1 MSNRNH
7 RKHHSN
13 LIPYLLIFAVVLG
26 GLALTAV
33 KFWDYTQGDTTS
45 NAIVN
50 TVPSDDTERQNIKDA
65 ADQAA
70 REAAERADQ
79 SEQTAEDDTDAEPS
93 GENSQSQAEA
103 EASTAEDSSQAE
115 PESGDTESEETG
127 NVTGEDTSEP
137 VTPEETA
144 SEWENSTETEI
155 DPEADTDAPSPVL
168 TTDEAAQVLLDGM
181 TLHEKVCQL
190 FIVTPEEL
198 TGISGTA
205 TVGGATT
212 QAALQDYPVGG
223 IVYFAG
229 NILTQDQCTA
239 MIESTQSY
247 SELGLFI
254 AVDEEGGTVARIGR
268 NSAMGTTSF
277 PNMATVGA
285 QGTGA
290 AYNVGLTIGS
300 EITQFGFN
308 LDFAPVADV
317 NTNPDNPV
325 IGSRAFSSDAAEA
338 AELVASAVQGFRDG
352 GILCCLKHFPG
363 HGDTAT
369 DSHYGLAETAKTLD
383 ELRET
388 EFLPFQAG
396 IDAGAELVMVGHIS
410 TPNIT
415 GNSVPASLS
424 SYMVTDILRGELGF
438 DGLVVTDSLSMEA
451 ITDQYGSGEAAVLAV
466 QAGVDLLLMP
476 EDLSAAVS
484 ALEGAVGDGTLTES
498 RIDESVLR
506 ILTVKLE
513 CDIIDI
519 NSVS

>member
-1 MSNRNH
+1 MSNRNRKKH
-7 RKHHSN
+7 RPIF
-13 LIPYLLIFAVVLG
+13 LPYLLIFLVVMG
-26 GLALTAV
+26 GLALVAV
-33 KFWDYTQGDTTS
+33 KFWDYTQGNTS
-45 NAIVN
+45 SASIVN
-50 TVPSDDTERQNIKDA
+50 AVSTGDTERQDAKGAKDA
-65 ADQAA
+65 ADRAAQAA
-70 REAAERADQ
+70 AEQAAQSAPETEDAGNDADDIQTQTEAEDPGADEAPSSPEDGSQ
-79 SEQTAEDDTDAEPS
+79 SEAES
-93 GENSQSQAEA
+93 GSTEA
-103 EASTAEDSSQAE
+103 EETGTVTQEDPS
-115 PESGDTESEETG
+115 ESAAPGESESETETG
-127 NVTGEDTSEP
+127 NVS
-137 VTPEETA
+137 
-144 SEWENSTETEI
+144 
-155 DPEADTDAPSPVL
+155 PSL
-168 TTDEAAQVLLDGM
+168 TTDEAAQMLLENM

-212 QAALQDYPVGG
+212 QAALRNYPVGG
-223 IVYFAG
+223 LVYFAG
-229 NILTQDQCTA
+229 NILTPDQCTS
-239 MIESTQSY
+239 MIENTQSF
-247 SELGLFI
+247 SQLGLFI

-285 QGTGA
+285 QGVSA

-300 EITQFGFN
+300 EIAQFGFN

-325 IGSRAFSSDAAEA
+325 IGSRAFSSDAEEA
-338 AELVASAVQGFRDG
+338 ADLVASAVQGFRDG

-415 GNSVPASLS
+415 GDSVPASLS

-484 ALEGAVGDGTLTES
+484 ALENAVADGTVSES

-506 ILTVKLE
+506 ILIVKLE
-513 CDIIDI
+513 YGIIDS
-519 NSVS
+519 NSIS

>member
-1 MSNRNH
+1 MSNRDRNKN
-7 RKHHSN
+7 RPGF
-13 LIPYLLIFAVVLG
+13 LPYLLIFAVVMG
-26 GLALTAV
+26 GLALSAV
-33 KFWDYTQGDTTS
+33 KFWDDIQRDTS
-45 NAIVN
+45 SSSIVN
-50 TVPSDDTERQNIKDA
+50 TAPAEDAGSRDAQDA
-65 ADQAA
+65 ADRAA
-70 REAAERADQ
+70 RAAAEQAGET
-79 SEQTAEDDTDAEPS
+79 EQGAEPAEDAGDAAAD
-93 GENSQSQAEA
+93 SQSQVGTEGSDSEA
-103 EASTAEDSSQAE
+103 ALPSVEDGSQ
-115 PESGDTESEETG
+115 DETG
-127 NVTGEDTSEP
+127 DSAETEQT
-137 VTPEETA
+137 EER
-144 SEWENSTETEI
+144 TETENATE
-155 DPEADTDAPSPVL
+155 PEPTTPEGSGSETETGSSSQNL
-168 TTDEAAQVLLDGM
+168 TVDEAAQTLLESM

-198 TGISGTA
+198 TGISGAA
-205 TVGGATT
+205 TVGGAAT
-212 QAALQDYPVGG
+212 QAALQDFPVGG
-223 IVYFAG
+223 LVYFAG
-229 NILTQDQCTA
+229 NILTPDQCTS
-239 MIESTQSY
+239 MIENTQSY

-268 NSAMGTTSF
+268 NPAMGTTSF
-277 PNMATVGA
+277 PDMATVGA
-285 QGTGA
+285 QGTDA

-300 EITQFGFN
+300 EITPFGFN

-325 IGSRAFSSDAAEA
+325 IGSRAFSSDAEEA

-369 DSHYGLAETAKTLD
+369 DSHYGLAETTKTLD

-415 GNSVPASLS
+415 GDSIPASLS
-424 SYMVTDILRGELGF
+424 SYLVTDILRGELGF

-484 ALEGAVGDGTLTES
+484 ALEGAVEDGTISES

-506 ILTVKLE
+506 ILTAKLE
-513 CDIIDI
+513 YGIIDI
-519 NSVS
+519 STVS

>member
-1 MSNRNH
+1 MSNRKKP
-7 RKHHSN
+7 RSN
-13 LIPYLLIFAVVLG
+13 PLPYILIFVAVVG
-26 GLALTAV
+26 ALSLVAV
-33 KFWDYTQGDTTS
+33 KLWPYTQEKGASSTS
-45 NAIVN
+45 VSASTAEN
-50 TVPSDDTERQNIKDA
+50 SSRQDAKAA
-65 ADQAA
+65 ADRAA
-70 REAAERADQ
+70 QEAAERAAQ
-79 SEQTAEDDTDAEPS
+79 
-93 GENSQSQAEA
+93 
-103 EASTAEDSSQAE
+103 SSQAVE
-115 PESGDTESEETG
+115 NADSASADSQAQTDTEDGLPSEEEDSPSESESGGTESEQ
-127 NVTGEDTSEP
+127 
-137 VTPEETA
+137 PENTTDAGDAAVEAPSA
-144 SEWENSTETEI
+144 S
-155 DPEADTDAPSPVL
+155 DDADTEGGSSQTL
-168 TTDEAAQVLLDGM
+168 TADEAAHVLLDGM
-181 TLHEKVCQL
+181 TLHEKICQL
-190 FIVTPEEL
+190 FIVTPEGL

-205 TVGGATT
+205 TVGGTATE
-212 QAALQDYPVGG
+212 AALQDYPVGG
-223 IVYFAG
+223 LVYFAG
-229 NILTQDQCTA
+229 NIITPEQCTS
-239 MIESTQSY
+239 MIENTQSY

-277 PNMATVGA
+277 PNMATVGT
-285 QGTGA
+285 QGTSA
-290 AYNVGLTIGS
+290 AYNVGFTIGS

-325 IGSRAFSSDAAEA
+325 IGNRAFSSDAEEA

-369 DSHYGLAETAKTLD
+369 DSHYGLAETTKTLD

-415 GNSVPASLS
+415 GDSVPASLS

-476 EDLSAAVS
+476 ENLSSAVS
-484 ALEGAVGDGTLTES
+484 ALEKAVNDGTIAES

-506 ILTVKLE
+506 ILSVKLE
-513 CDIIDI
+513 YGIIDI
-519 NSVS
+519 STVS

>member
-1 MSNRNH
+1 MSGQNRKK
-7 RKHHSN
+7 RRSG
-13 LIPYLLIFAVVLG
+13 LIPYLLIFALVMG
-26 GLALTAV
+26 GLGLAAA
-33 KFWDYTQGDTTS
+33 KFWDYTQGSTPST
-45 NAIVN
+45 ATVN
-50 TVPSDDTERQNIKDA
+50 TAPADEPDSQDAQDA
-65 ADQAA
+65 ADRAA
-70 REAAERADQ
+70 REAAE
-79 SEQTAEDDTDAEPS
+79 
-93 GENSQSQAEA
+93 QAEL
-103 EASTAEDSSQAE
+103 SE
-115 PESGDTESEETG
+115 PEPDGTEDAGEQAQPEEGAPDTEEAQTSPEEDAQTGPDTGDTETEQEQT
-127 NVTGEDTSEP
+127 TEEDTSEP
-137 VTPEETA
+137 EDTSVEPDNA
-144 SEWENSTETEI
+144 SR
-155 DPEADTDAPSPVL
+155 AL
-168 TTDEAAQVLLDGM
+168 TVDEAAQVLLEGM

-205 TVGGATT
+205 TVGGASTKS
-212 QAALQDYPVGG
+212 ALQDYPVGG
-223 IVYFAG
+223 LVYFAG
-229 NILTQDQCTA
+229 NILTPDQCTS
-239 MIESTQSY
+239 MIENTQSY
-247 SELGLFI
+247 SQLGLFI

-277 PNMATVGA
+277 PNMATGGA
-285 QGTGA
+285 QGTDA
-290 AYNVGLTIGS
+290 AYYVGLTIGS

-325 IGSRAFSSDAAEA
+325 IGSRAFSSDAEEA

-369 DSHYGLAETAKTLD
+369 DSHYGLAETTKTLD

-415 GNSVPASLS
+415 GDNVPASLS

-451 ITDQYGSGEAAVLAV
+451 VTDQYGSGEAAVLAV

-484 ALEGAVGDGTLTES
+484 ALESAVDNGTLTES

-506 ILTVKLE
+506 ILSVKLE
-513 CDIIDI
+513 YGIIDI
-519 NSVS
+519 RTVS